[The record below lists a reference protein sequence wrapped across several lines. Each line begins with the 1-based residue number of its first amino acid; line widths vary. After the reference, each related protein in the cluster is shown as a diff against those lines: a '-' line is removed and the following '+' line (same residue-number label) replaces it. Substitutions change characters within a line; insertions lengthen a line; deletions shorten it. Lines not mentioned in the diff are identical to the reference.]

1 MSTGVM
7 EQVAVEAEAQPG
19 PGAEQATDLLDQ
31 ALHSSLLD
39 PHGTAFLF
47 LLAVGAT
54 VGVVVLAH
62 ALLTVL
68 GL

>member
-1 MSTGVM
+1 MSAGVAAEPTDRQTETG
-7 EQVAVEAEAQPG
+7 PS
-19 PGAEQATDLLDQ
+19 TLLDTV
-31 ALHSSLLD
+31 LSSGLLD
-39 PHGTAFLF
+39 PRSGSFVF

>member
-1 MSTGVM
+1 MSADVAAGPTDR
-7 EQVAVEAEAQPG
+7 QVETVPS
-19 PGAEQATDLLDQ
+19 TLLDTV
-31 ALHSSLLD
+31 LSSGLLD
-39 PHGTAFLF
+39 PRSGSFVF

>member
-1 MSTGVM
+1 MSAGV
-7 EQVAVEAEAQPG
+7 AAG
-19 PGAEQATDLLDQ
+19 PTDRGTETAPTTVLGTVL
-31 ALHSSLLD
+31 SSELLD
-39 PHGTAFLF
+39 PRSGSFVF

>member
-1 MSTGVM
+1 MSAGVAAGPTDRETEETG
-7 EQVAVEAEAQPG
+7 PS
-19 PGAEQATDLLDQ
+19 TLLDTV
-31 ALHSSLLD
+31 LSSGLLD
-39 PHGTAFLF
+39 PRSGSFVF